1 MTTATGWKEAM
12 YNSNKQF
19 QHDTNKAD
27 QTVGV
32 EGAYVK
38 STSTFSKD
46 NTLLA
51 NYPEY
56 MVLDSSNLA
65 DISTY
70 SVRYRSNR
78 NKILTGSKAVDGIYF
93 YDEDSNYQS
102 NTLDANNVVTKYDKM
117 LLIQQ

>member
-1 MTTATGWKEAM
+1 
-12 YNSNKQF
+12 
-19 QHDTNKAD
+19 
-27 QTVGV
+27 
-32 EGAYVK
+32 
-38 STSTFSKD
+38 
-46 NTLLA
+46 
-51 NYPEY
+51 

-102 NTLDANNVVTKYDKM
+102 NTLDANNVVTKYDKNAAYTTVNITSENAIPAWDKTNGN
-117 LLIQQ
+117 LLKYNMYDYRVETTPGSGEFGEWNRNEVTEATAR